1 MDFKIS
7 GSRVRAGGE
16 PVRDCPALAHDGIR
30 VGISIAEK
38 RLSRNRAYCI
48 TAETHSASQRGSG
61 YRFLKAATL
70 SAARGV
76 SFVAPGA
83 RGRWS

>member
-1 MDFKIS
+1 MMGNSKAILGPRLETDFKIP

-48 TAETHSASQRGSG
+48 TA
-61 YRFLKAATL
+61 
-70 SAARGV
+70 
-76 SFVAPGA
+76 
-83 RGRWS
+83 